1 MKELTKE
8 IFEKTINAEEKC
20 IVDFWAPWCGPC
32 RALAPVLEDINS
44 EIPVYKVNIDDEP
57 ELGMKFNIQSI
68 PTLLYVSKGDVKGKS
83 LGALSKIQIQE
94 NLKKFF
100 Q

>member
-8 IFEKTINAEEKC
+8 NFEQTIQAEEKC

-32 RALAPVLEDINS
+32 RALTPILEGMSD

-68 PTLLYVSKGDVKGKS
+68 PTLLYTSKGVVKGKS